1 MGLQVNQKVVQWQE
15 IMEEKNRDV
24 MSKHK
29 LHNFRGC
36 ERYRITI
43 YIIK

>member
-24 MSKHK
+24 MSIKFK
-29 LHNFRGC
+29 LLICRGC
-36 ERYRITI
+36 
-43 YIIK
+43 